1 MEQKTHFLTPTKCDA
16 DVRLLYGPNRTPNES
31 GFRFDRDSRQHLSN
45 DNQKKL
51 NRPTRREGKPTGD
64 GKIGSAG
71 ECRIPSSG
79 VSLSLNP
86 LPLSSSLR
94 LTMMCFLYA
103 IVLVWLCILF

>member
-79 VSLSLNP
+79 WLIGSQRILNMNCRILREGTQDVVSS
-86 LPLSSSLR
+86 
-94 LTMMCFLYA
+94 
-103 IVLVWLCILF
+103 